1 MFKHGSN
8 KCSRYLARR
17 KEMPRKEQIIY
28 CKVNI
33 LKFILSHCF
42 SAACY
47 MESNTEKESPQS
59 LYFLWSLGYQI
70 SNPHHFYDLYR
81 YHHHGYRIIVKEF
94 ANAI

>member
-1 MFKHGSN
+1 
-8 KCSRYLARR
+8 
-17 KEMPRKEQIIY
+17 
-28 CKVNI
+28 
-33 LKFILSHCF
+33 
-42 SAACY
+42 

-70 SNPHHFYDLYR
+70 SNPYHFYDLYR